1 MLLFRVGFKQG
12 CAAVS
17 IVYTSGFSKDELS
30 EMNALAFSVYTRRVG
45 LLGLNRGGLDAV
57 EAAPLRPTF
66 EERTAGFQ
74 EIETDLRAGVERFP
88 ESIDLHLLLSQ
99 NLKDQGRF
107 EEAAAHMKAQS
118 DRHPGNAAWLT
129 AYATAYLNYGT
140 TNEEKLFAHRRF
152 TELQGEASGL
162 PVPAEQGDV
171 LRRHGGE
178 TATIVAEPVLES

>member
-1 MLLFRVGFKQG
+1 
-12 CAAVS
+12 VS

-30 EMNALAFSVYTRRVG
+30 EMNALAFSVYARRVG
-45 LLGLNRGGLDAV
+45 LLGLNRGGLDSV
-57 EAAPLRPTF
+57 EPALLRPTF

-74 EIETDLRAGVERFP
+74 EIESDLRAGVERFP

-107 EEAAAHMKAQS
+107 GDAAAHMKAQS

-152 TELQGEASGL
+152 MELQREASGL
-162 PVPAEQGDV
+162 PEPQEQRDV
-171 LRRHGGE
+171 LLRYGP
-178 TATIVAEPVLES
+178 TAAVILEPAAES